1 MEKLFSLSCQ
11 KFFSVDFFVYTRVNF
26 IFQKNLKLS
35 QNAKKLKFV
44 YILPQFDCEKI
55 RILISCRFQLKLS
68 IQNFLGHPVQKVNVS
83 KNQKIKSSPRKKLF
97 CVICTLDCTFRHHG
111 SAVGI

>member
-1 MEKLFSLSCQ
+1 MSKVFFRRLFCVHKSQ
-11 KFFSVDFFVYTRVNF
+11 FYFS
-26 IFQKNLKLS
+26 KNLKLS

-44 YILPQFDCEKI
+44 YILPQFDCFSEKI
-55 RILISCRFQLKLS
+55 RILISCRFQQKLS
-68 IQNFLGHPVQKVNVS
+68 IQNFLVHPVQKVNVS
-83 KNQKIKSSPRKKLF
+83 KNPKIKSSPRKKLF